1 MKTTLDTIIAE
12 KKKLLKIEY
21 FYTFLLFVI
30 YIIDVSTGKNTTS
43 QILSSTLHLD
53 DWTKYFRY
61 RDTIKLYK
69 NKMDSKVIKS
79 HLTNAL
85 WKNLMLY

>member
-53 DWTKYFRY
+53 DWTKYFRH